1 MLAAGIQGEGCFA
14 CFAIPAMLTM
24 RIRRICLP
32 AGWTEPVVIFAS
44 FIHRMMLF
52 AAWARPVM
60 VTVGILFNDVGT
72 G

>member
-1 MLAAGIQGEGCFA
+1 MIATGIQSVGCFA
-14 CFAIPAMLTM
+14 RFAIPAVLTV

-32 AGWTEPVVIFAS
+32 AGWTEPAVIFAS
-44 FIHRMMLF
+44 FVHRMMLF